1 MSSDLLTTSERNNLE
16 YFTIAGFCLTAAI
29 FSTKFI
35 DSIGEKIFREI
46 DKIDERVDKVEN
58 ELQDVT
64 TETEV
69 INSPEA
75 ILKIDLNQNEKM
87 VLDRIY
93 QSKYTYRSVS
103 GIASEINKE
112 KDDVKTILGAL
123 EKNEFV
129 IKYERK
135 SNRFRWGLTEKGE
148 NTLRPDMET
157 KNHN

>member
-1 MSSDLLTTSERNNLE
+1 MSILQSLA
-16 YFTIAGFCLTAAI
+16 FVLTAAI

-35 DSIGEKIFREI
+35 DSIGEKVFREI

-112 KDDVKTILGAL
+112 KDDVKTILGSL

-135 SNRFRWGLTEKGE
+135 SNRFRWGLTEKGRE
-148 NTLRPDMET
+148 YIRPDMET